1 MPSLYAAVVPD
12 LAPNTYVGPSSMG
25 ELWGAPQPN
34 AAKSAMAQDDELA
47 CKLWETSE
55 ELTGVVLN

>member
-1 MPSLYAAVVPD
+1 
-12 LAPNTYVGPSSMG
+12 MG

-55 ELTGVVLN
+55 ELTGVELATYVSVVQTDKV